1 MNIKVTNLSNG
12 EESIKDH
19 KKLVKKLVEK
29 VVFKNFGNISAFFV
43 SIFVLE
49 TGKGR
54 RIRKSR
60 PKKNEK

>member
-29 VVFKNFGNISAFFV
+29 GRVTREMRDYFFNHPDD
-43 SIFVLE
+43 LL
-49 TGKGR
+49 
-54 RIRKSR
+54 
-60 PKKNEK
+60 KKLNLTRFNNCKYEEV